1 MNLSSE
7 DTKLYFKLMWSLQ
20 YYVNQ
25 QRGLLKEITTL
36 EEYADLPSEKKLKVR
51 NALWDNPKLI
61 DAYLQENPEKLSN
74 DELEIVRKWKGFIKS
89 SFFILRH
96 LKKYSIFIGN
106 SDQVYA
112 VVGLLSPLEDVIPA
126 YALPRMVEAIL
137 LPFKGLIIYDGL
149 FTGYN
154 ISIGSGIRGNLN
166 LTYTVAKQKERII
179 ATLEPDLAG
188 PQSAAPKRTKDLLPK
203 LDEVASQMSALKG
216 DTPLQ
221 TAAIS
226 LARAS
231 LELAIL
237 TAQEPADFSALQP
250 AQRKL
255 RRASARL
262 NNLLEIEEYE

>member
-1 MNLSSE
+1 MNLSPE
-7 DTKLYFKLMWSLQ
+7 DNKLYFKLMWSLLF
-20 YYVNQ
+20 YVNK
-25 QRGLLKEITTL
+25 QRHILSDMASPDEF
-36 EEYADLPSEKKLKVR
+36 ARLPSEKKLKVR
-51 NALWDNPKLI
+51 NVLWDNPKLI
-61 DAYLQENPEKLSN
+61 EAFLQENPEKLAN
-74 DELEIVRKWKGFIKS
+74 DELEIVRRWKDFIKG

-112 VVGLLSPLEDVIPA
+112 VMGLLSPLEDVIPS

-154 ISIGSGIRGNLN
+154 ISIGGGIRADLN
-166 LTYTVAKQKERII
+166 HTYAVAKQKERII
-179 ATLEPDLAG
+179 TTLEPDLAV
-188 PQSAAPKRTKDLLPK
+188 PQSSAPKRTKDLLPK
-203 LDEVASQMSALKG
+203 LNEIALQMSALKG

-221 TAAIS
+221 NASIS

-231 LELAIL
+231 LELAII
-237 TAQEPADFSALQP
+237 AAKEHADFSKLQP
-250 AQRKL
+250 AQRKIH
-255 RRASARL
+255 RASTRL